1 VVCHSHPFCDTANA
15 MGAAREHGHDSRS
28 GTPLLFGLKQDAVT
42 AILKEIGA
50 RLMPIIRLTA
60 NDAQRMKHLKHYFL
74 VFALVTAA
82 AVPGAEWRH
91 GAEQSTVA
99 AAADQA
105 KREGKAVMFNF
116 TGSDWCSW
124 CIKLKQEV
132 FTQPEFESFARNH
145 LVLVEVDFPRRT
157 AQTEAL
163 KAANQEAAKRMGVTG
178 YPTLVFFN
186 SDGKV
191 IGRSG
196 YKRGGADAFVR
207 EVTQLISTA
216 QAHAGPTAPPR
227 ELPRFGGAATQPPIR
242 YTNLALKTISGT
254 ADRRFALLNDQT
266 LTTGETLPVKLLDG
280 KVNVR
285 CVEIRE
291 QSVIV
296 AVQGE
301 KGPRE
306 IKLRR

>member
-1 VVCHSHPFCDTANA
+1 
-15 MGAAREHGHDSRS
+15 
-28 GTPLLFGLKQDAVT
+28 
-42 AILKEIGA
+42 
-50 RLMPIIRLTA
+50 
-60 NDAQRMKHLKHYFL
+60 
-74 VFALVTAA
+74 
-82 AVPGAEWRH
+82 
-91 GAEQSTVA
+91 
-99 AAADQA
+99 
-105 KREGKAVMFNF
+105 MFNF

-124 CIKLKQEV
+124 CIKLKEEV
-132 FTQPEFESFARNH
+132 FSKPEFESFAGDH
-145 LVLVEVDFPRRT
+145 LVLVEVDFPRHS

-163 KAANQEAAKRMGVTG
+163 KAANQEIAKKMGVTG
-178 YPTLVFFN
+178 FPTLVLFN

-196 YKRGGADAFVR
+196 YKPGGAAAFVR
-207 EVTQLISTA
+207 ETTKLINTA
-216 QAHAGPTAPPR
+216 AAESSATPADSRR

-254 ADRRFALLNDQT
+254 ANRRFALLNDQT
-266 LTTGETLPVKLLDG
+266 LTAGETLPVKLLDG

-296 AVQGE
+296 DVQGE

-306 IKLRR
+306 IRLRRGTGN

>member
-1 VVCHSHPFCDTANA
+1 
-15 MGAAREHGHDSRS
+15 
-28 GTPLLFGLKQDAVT
+28 
-42 AILKEIGA
+42 
-50 RLMPIIRLTA
+50 MPITCLTA
-60 NDAQRMKHLKHYFL
+60 NDAQRMQHLKHCLL
-74 VFALVTAA
+74 VFGLVNAA
-82 AVPGAEWRH
+82 AATAAEWRH
-91 GAEQSTVA
+91 GTEQSTVA
-99 AAADQA
+99 AAAEQA
-105 KREGKAVMFNF
+105 KREGKVVMFNF

-124 CIKLKQEV
+124 CMKLKQEV
-132 FTQPEFESFARNH
+132 FSRPEFESFARAH
-145 LVLVEVDFPRRT
+145 LVLVEVDFPRRI
-157 AQTEAL
+157 AQPEAL

-178 YPTLVFFN
+178 FPTLVFFN
-186 SDGKV
+186 SDGKQ

-196 YKRGGADAFVR
+196 YKPGGAAAFVQ
-207 EVTQLISTA
+207 EVTKLIDS
-216 QAHAGPTAPPR
+216 GPAARPP

-254 ADRRFALLNDQT
+254 ANRRFALLNDQT
-266 LTTGETLPVKLLDG
+266 LTVGETLPVKLLDG

-296 AVQGE
+296 DVQGE

>member
-1 VVCHSHPFCDTANA
+1 
-15 MGAAREHGHDSRS
+15 M
-28 GTPLLFGLKQDAVT
+28 Q
-42 AILKEIGA
+42 
-50 RLMPIIRLTA
+50 
-60 NDAQRMKHLKHYFL
+60 HLKHYYL
-74 VFALVTAA
+74 VLGLVTAA
-82 AVPGAEWRH
+82 TAPGAEWRH

-99 AAADQA
+99 AAAEQA
-105 KREGKAVMFNF
+105 KREGKVVMFNF

-132 FTQPEFESFARNH
+132 FTQPEFESFARDH

-178 YPTLVFFN
+178 YPTLVLFN
-186 SDGKV
+186 SDGKE

-196 YKRGGADAFVR
+196 YKPGGAAAFIR
-207 EVTQLISTA
+207 ETTRLINSPAA
-216 QAHAGPTAPPR
+216 QPSARSAAPPR
-227 ELPRFGGAATQPPIR
+227 ELPPFGGAATQPPIR
-242 YTNLALKTISGT
+242 FTNLALKTISGT
-254 ADRRFALLNDQT
+254 ANRRFALLNDQT
-266 LTTGETLPVKLLDG
+266 LTAGETLPVKLLDG

-296 AVQGE
+296 DVQGE

-306 IKLRR
+306 IRLRRGTGN